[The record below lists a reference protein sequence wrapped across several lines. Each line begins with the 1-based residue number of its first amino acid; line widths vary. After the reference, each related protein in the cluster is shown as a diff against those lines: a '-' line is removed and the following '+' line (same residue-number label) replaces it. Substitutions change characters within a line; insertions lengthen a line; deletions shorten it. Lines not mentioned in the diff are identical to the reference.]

1 MHRLYGFGL
10 ALAAWVAACTG
21 ALAQDTAKYPEQM
34 VRLVV
39 PFSAGSMTDLL
50 ARTVAEKLS
59 ERWKQQVIVE
69 NRPGLAGTS
78 SVAKATPDG
87 YTLMLTSNGHTVIG
101 SLNKNLSFDPI
112 KDFVGVSQVA
122 TTPLILVAPPES
134 STHSLKDLIDA
145 AKARPGA
152 LNYGSAGLGSTTGIA
167 AELLK
172 QTTGTDIVHVP
183 FRGLPESQTAVI
195 RGDVAMA
202 FTFFNVGGDLVQSGK
217 MRGLAVTGAKRLA
230 GLPNPADLQGG
241 GRAGF
246 PIRRLVRHPGTGRHA
261 EGHRR
266 QGQSRTSPRC
276 WRQPT
281 SRRAS
286 SRRASTRVLHP
297 RQVRRRDPKRRRAL
311 RQARQAGKLR
321 LGVRPST
328 RDPSWF
334 TVAAGGSDPMTRF
347 ITMGAAQLGPI
358 ERTKFA
364 VRPRLALR
372 AAGMTGGVSGHQATS
387 A

>member
-1 MHRLYGFGL
+1 MRHLGSFGIVCA
-10 ALAAWVAACTG
+10 ALAAACSG
-21 ALAQDTAKYPEQM
+21 AVAQDAAKYPEQM

-50 ARTVAEKLS
+50 ARVVADKLS

-78 SVAKATPDG
+78 SVAKAAADG

-122 TTPLILVAPPES
+122 STPLILVAPPES
-134 STHSLKDLIDA
+134 ATNSIKDLIEA
-145 AKARPGA
+145 AKAKPGA

-167 AELLK
+167 AELFK

-217 MRGLAVTGAKRLA
+217 IRGLAVTGAKRLS
-230 GLPNPADLQGG
+230 GLPNVPTFKEAGVPEYQYDAWFGILVPAATPAAIVAKVSRDVATILQAPDVKARFEPQGVE
-241 GRAGF
+241 
-246 PIRRLVRHPGTGRHA
+246 LVSSAPDKFDAVLKSDA
-261 EGHRR
+261 ERY
-266 QGQSRTSPRC
+266 
-276 WRQPT
+276 
-281 SRRAS
+281 
-286 SRRASTRVLHP
+286 
-297 RQVRRRDPKRRRAL
+297 
-311 RQARQAGKLR
+311 GKLIKA
-321 LGVRPST
+321 P
-328 RDPSWF
+328 
-334 TVAAGGSDPMTRF
+334 AN
-347 ITMGAAQLGPI
+347 
-358 ERTKFA
+358 
-364 VRPRLALR
+364 
-372 AAGMTGGVSGHQATS
+372 
-387 A
+387 

>member
-1 MHRLYGFGL
+1 MRRRHSLWIAFA
-10 ALAAWVAACTG
+10 ALAAACSG
-21 ALAQDTAKYPEQM
+21 AWAQAPSADATKYPEQM

-50 ARTVAEKLS
+50 ARVVVDRLS

-78 SVAKATPDG
+78 SVAKAAGDG

-122 TTPLILVAPPES
+122 STPLILVAPPES
-134 STHSLKDLIDA
+134 ATNSVKELIDA
-145 AKARPGA
+145 AKAKPGA

-230 GLPNPADLQGG
+230 GLPNIPTFKEAGLPDFQYDSWFGILAPAATPKAIVAKASQDIAQVLAAADVKARFEPQGVE
-241 GRAGF
+241 
-246 PIRRLVRHPGTGRHA
+246 LVSSAPDKFDAVLKSDA
-261 EGHRR
+261 ERY
-266 QGQSRTSPRC
+266 
-276 WRQPT
+276 
-281 SRRAS
+281 
-286 SRRASTRVLHP
+286 
-297 RQVRRRDPKRRRAL
+297 
-311 RQARQAGKLR
+311 GKL
-321 LGVRPST
+321 VKP
-328 RDPSWF
+328 
-334 TVAAGGSDPMTRF
+334 AN
-347 ITMGAAQLGPI
+347 
-358 ERTKFA
+358 
-364 VRPRLALR
+364 
-372 AAGMTGGVSGHQATS
+372 
-387 A
+387 

>member
-1 MHRLYGFGL
+1 M
-10 ALAAWVAACTG
+10 AACTG
-21 ALAQDTAKYPEQM
+21 AFAQDAAKYPEQM

-122 TTPLILVAPPES
+122 STPLILVAPPES
-134 STHSLKDLIDA
+134 TTHSLKDLIDA
-145 AKARPGA
+145 AKAKPGA

-195 RGDVAMA
+195 RGDVAMI

-217 MRGLAVTGAKRLA
+217 MRGLAVTGAKRLT
-230 GLPNPADLQGG
+230 GLPKLPTFKEAGVPEFQYDAWFGILAPAATPKTIVDKVSRDIAQVLAAADVKARFEPQGVELVSS
-241 GRAGF
+241 APDKF
-246 PIRRLVRHPGTGRHA
+246 DAVIRSDA
-261 EGHRR
+261 ERY
-266 QGQSRTSPRC
+266 
-276 WRQPT
+276 
-281 SRRAS
+281 
-286 SRRASTRVLHP
+286 
-297 RQVRRRDPKRRRAL
+297 
-311 RQARQAGKLR
+311 GKLIK
-321 LGVRPST
+321 PAS
-328 RDPSWF
+328 
-334 TVAAGGSDPMTRF
+334 
-347 ITMGAAQLGPI
+347 
-358 ERTKFA
+358 
-364 VRPRLALR
+364 
-372 AAGMTGGVSGHQATS
+372 
-387 A
+387 